1 LIEEFD
7 VRLKVMM
14 EIFKR
19 ISLREKA
26 RSLLKS
32 KGFTKESLGWG
43 WNMAKEFSSFSMG
56 QFIRVPLERTISM
69 ALESYPI
76 RAFNMMVTG
85 RKVSNMVKE
94 FTLFR
99 MEAGMKGSI
108 TRTRS
113 TVKGFTI
120 RTRLKWLRVDGS
132 EAS

>member
-1 LIEEFD
+1 
-7 VRLKVMM
+7 
-14 EIFKR
+14 
-19 ISLREKA
+19 
-26 RSLLKS
+26 
-32 KGFTKESLGWG
+32 
-43 WNMAKEFSSFSMG
+43 MAKEFSSFSMG

-120 RTRLKWLRVDGS
+120 RTRLK
-132 EAS
+132 